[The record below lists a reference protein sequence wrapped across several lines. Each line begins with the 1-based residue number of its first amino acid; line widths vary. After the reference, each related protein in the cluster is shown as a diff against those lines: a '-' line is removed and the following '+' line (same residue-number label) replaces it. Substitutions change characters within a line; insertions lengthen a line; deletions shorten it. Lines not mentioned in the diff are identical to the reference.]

1 VSEVDMLGPLDIHQ
15 YLLAHDVHHEI
26 VRLPRPAVS
35 AETLAEVLDISPRRC
50 VAVQPFHACTPD
62 GEVLVLLLVP
72 ADETA
77 SLGPGAGYAA
87 ALAELLRDSLGPTAV
102 LTPAGADLVSSHTD
116 YLAGHLAPLLLP
128 PDVIV
133 VAVQAVVDLATSIV
147 YTATGDGGTALGIR
161 AIDLLNLCR
170 AVLLPHV
177 GVSPS
182 TGTVISV
189 PALAANRQIDL
200 APTPIHLDSHLGSS
214 PASTR
219 EPQTDVHT
227 VRAVAAMGRP
237 RPFRRTTPNP
247 GNPADNAVDN
257 AAGAASNAAAAA
269 ADRSDRRDA
278 GWPSRPRRG
287 SPLRRPPIMRAA
299 VPTAPV
305 PPQPALVQTSAPLA
319 SPGSIKA
326 PVATAS

>member
-35 AETLAEVLDISPRRC
+35 AETLAEVLDVSPRRC
-50 VAVQPFHACTPD
+50 VAAQPFHAITPD
-62 GEVLVLLLVP
+62 GDVLVLLLVT
-72 ADETA
+72 ADEMTRP
-77 SLGPGAGYAA
+77 GPGAGYAA

-133 VAVQAVVDLATSIV
+133 VAVQAVVDLATSVV

-177 GVSPS
+177 GSPAA
-182 TGTVISV
+182 GTVITV
-189 PALAANRQIDL
+189 PAAANGQIEL
-200 APTPIHLDSHLGSS
+200 APKPIHLEAPPDD
-214 PASTR
+214 A
-219 EPQTDVHT
+219 HT

-237 RPFRRTTPNP
+237 RPFRRATRDEDTA
-247 GNPADNAVDN
+247 ADSDSKSAE
-257 AAGAASNAAAAA
+257 AA
-269 ADRSDRRDA
+269 ADRTDRRDA
-278 GWPSRPRRG
+278 GRPARPRRG

-299 VPTAPV
+299 LPTVPAVPV
-305 PPQPALVQTSAPLA
+305 PSLDPTSSALV
-319 SPGSIKA
+319 SPASIKA

>member
-1 VSEVDMLGPLDIHQ
+1 MLGPLDIHQ

-26 VRLPRPAVS
+26 VRLPRPAAN

-50 VAVQPFHACTPD
+50 VAVQPFHACTPV

-77 SLGPGAGYAA
+77 SPGPGAGYAA
-87 ALAELLRDSLGPTAV
+87 ALAELLRDSLGPAAA
-102 LTPAGADLVSSHTD
+102 LTPAGADLVSSQTD

-133 VAVQAVVDLATSIV
+133 VAVQAIVDLATSIV

-177 GVSPS
+177 EKTSSV
-182 TGTVISV
+182 GTVISV
-189 PALAANRQIDL
+189 PAAVNRQIDL
-200 APTPIHLDSHLGSS
+200 APTPIHLDTHLGSS
-214 PASTR
+214 PGSSH

-237 RPFRRTTPNP
+237 RPFRRTKPNADNAAD
-247 GNPADNAVDN
+247 NPADSDSTATE
-257 AAGAASNAAAAA
+257 AA

-278 GWPSRPRRG
+278 GRPSRPRHG

-299 VPTAPV
+299 LPTAAV
-305 PPQPALVQTSAPLA
+305 APQPALAQTSAPLA

>member
-26 VRLPRPAVS
+26 VRLPRPAAS
-35 AETLAEVLDISPRRC
+35 AENLAEVLDISPRRC
-50 VAVQPFHACTPD
+50 VAVQPFHAATPD

-72 ADETA
+72 ADEA
-77 SLGPGAGYAA
+77 AGPGHAAGYAP
-87 ALAELLRDSLGPTAV
+87 ALAELLRDSLGPEAV
-102 LTPAGADLVSSHTD
+102 LAPAGADLVSSHTD

-133 VAVQAVVDLATSIV
+133 VALQAIVDLATSIV

-170 AVLLPHV
+170 AVLLPDLTAV
-177 GVSPS
+177 RGSAA
-182 TGTVISV
+182 GTVISV
-189 PALAANRQIDL
+189 PAATNGQIDL
-200 APTPIHLDSHLGSS
+200 TPTPIHLDGGTGALRD
-214 PASTR
+214 A
-219 EPQTDVHT
+219 QTDAHT

-237 RPFRRTTPNP
+237 RPFRRTMPD
-247 GNPADNAVDN
+247 ADNAADPDSK
-257 AAGAASNAAAAA
+257 APEAAAE
-269 ADRSDRRDA
+269 RIDRRDA
-278 GWPSRPRRG
+278 GRPARPRRG

-299 VPTAPV
+299 LPAPSV
-305 PPQPALVQTSAPLA
+305 APQPALQQTSAPLA